1 MSTTNSSPENG
12 QLLDP
17 ARVNLLEPGYT
28 AAQIDGRIVAMAVGR
43 DRDDDVDFVPAI
55 VDGQPGAVPVLDVT
69 AFLDAAEARNA
80 AHREAIDAMTP
91 PAAPAPPVADPGLP
105 RAVREYIL
113 YGSIASLAAGGAMWM
128 IGAAVAEVAP
138 HADKLGELL
147 KWAAVLVGAV
157 VLGVAGLLGKLR
169 SVTTQ
174 AASGTSPA
182 ATASGEGAT
191 ATGTVLALV
200 HRTHTTTIG
209 RQSAG
214 WRGYITNHNG

>member
-1 MSTTNSSPENG
+1 MSTSSSPENG

-28 AAQIDGRIVAMAVGR
+28 AAQIDGRIVAMRVGR

-91 PAAPAPPVADPGLP
+91 AAPVAPVADPGLP
-105 RAVREYIL
+105 QAVRQYVL

-128 IGAAVAEVAP
+128 IGAAVAEAAP

-147 KWAAVLVGAV
+147 KWAAILVGAV

-174 AASGTSPA
+174 AASGTAPA

-200 HRTHTTTIG
+200 NRTHTTTIG

-214 WRGYITNHNG
+214 WRGSITNNNG